1 MIYFGRRISA
11 AIFMLFT
18 NREEIFLKLF
28 KKAVPLISIV
38 FALAIELILKNN
50 DKQPAANRPYFTYF
64 LVVVFAV
71 IALLFVLSF
80 ANKKIDEKLSYKGEF
95 WAGVILFLNIY
106 NILTLK
112 LAALPIL
119 YFPSIH
125 RIFGVLFED
134 YAFLGKCLLYSLRLL
149 LSGWFGGAIIG
160 VATGICIGF
169 NSKFRY
175 WIQPIVRILGPIPS
189 TAWIPLVL
197 ISFPTVVSASAFL
210 IGLAVWFPTT
220 VLTSS
225 GIANVKNSYFEVS
238 QTLGA
243 GTFYRIFKVGVPAAM
258 PHMFIGL
265 FNGTSAS
272 FITLVTAEMIGA
284 KYGIG
289 WYINW
294 QKEMMSYS
302 NVYAGLIVM
311 AVTCYLSIT
320 ILFRVRDRLLV
331 WQKGVIKW

>member
-1 MIYFGRRISA
+1 
-11 AIFMLFT
+11 MLFT

-80 ANKKIDEKLSYKGEF
+80 ANKKIDEKLSYKGKF

-119 YFPSIH
+119 YFPSLH

-175 WIQPIVRILGPIPS
+175 WIQPIVK
-189 TAWIPLVL
+189 
-197 ISFPTVVSASAFL
+197 
-210 IGLAVWFPTT
+210 
-220 VLTSS
+220 SS
-225 GIANVKNSYFEVS
+225 RPY
-238 QTLGA
+238 T
-243 GTFYRIFKVGVPAAM
+243 
-258 PHMFIGL
+258 
-265 FNGTSAS
+265 FNGMDTACTYKLPYSGFRQCISYRSCSMVPYNSAY
-272 FITLVTAEMIGA
+272 
-284 KYGIG
+284 K
-289 WYINW
+289 
-294 QKEMMSYS
+294 QRYS
-302 NVYAGLIVM
+302 K
-311 AVTCYLSIT
+311 C
-320 ILFRVRDRLLV
+320 
-331 WQKGVIKW
+331 